1 MTTSSPSRPL
11 RPSRLFGVAL
21 GCAQASCAALAAW
34 AASDEAPPHR
44 MPPMAIGAMLLP
56 HGPMLDR
63 VLDEVKASPT
73 QRAQVHQILDAADA
87 ELRAGRAAARADREQ
102 MTQLFSQPVVDA
114 AAVEAARQRMEQRHD
129 AESRRLTQAMVDLSQ
144 VLDAGQRSRIAQ
156 VLADGPRPQPG
167 VRPDFPAAKQ

>member
-56 HGPMLDR
+56 HGPMLAH

-73 QRAQVHQILDAADA
+73 QRAQVHQILAAADA
-87 ELRAGRAAARADREQ
+87 ALRADREQ

-129 AESRRLTQAMVDLSQ
+129 AESRRLTQAMVDLS
-144 VLDAGQRSRIAQ
+144 
-156 VLADGPRPQPG
+156 
-167 VRPDFPAAKQ
+167 